1 MAPRS
6 SRAAA
11 FALTALLG
19 CAHAPAPQPAPSSA
33 PPSASAPAPTPEVT
47 APVET
52 AAPTPRLEES
62 EVITPDELASIPDP
76 VPGASAAPIVEQPLN
91 PDAKPL
97 PVAVAPTTTAAAP
110 EITSPSGAATE
121 PQSSASPGTPP
132 SSAPSTPGDAATA
145 LWRVQVFA
153 SPDRAQAER
162 VGRAASQKLGTTYVL
177 TKDGDLVKV
186 RLGGFTREEDAQA
199 LKERAV
205 ESGYTG
211 AFRVLDK
218 GGS

>member
-1 MAPRS
+1 MAPRF

-11 FALTALLG
+11 CALIALLG
-19 CAHAPAPQPAPSSA
+19 CSHAPAPQPAPTPAAPQANA
-33 PPSASAPAPTPEVT
+33 PPPAPAPEPQAEAPAPE
-47 APVET
+47 
-52 AAPTPRLEES
+52 PRLDAS
-62 EVITPDELASIPDP
+62 EVITTDELASIPDP
-76 VPGASAAPIVEQPLN
+76 VPGAGTAPIEVRPLN

-97 PVAVAPTTTAAAP
+97 PVAPSKASTAPPKATPPPAAP
-110 EITSPSGAATE
+110 APETTSPETA
-121 PQSSASPGTPP
+121 PP
-132 SSAPSTPGDAATA
+132 STGV
-145 LWRVQVFA
+145 WRVQVFA

-162 VGRAASQKLGTTYVL
+162 VAREAAQTLGAPYVL

-186 RLGGFTREEDAQA
+186 RLGSFVREEDAQA

-205 ESGYTG
+205 ERGYPG